1 MKFKAKS
8 NALQKGISIV
18 EKAVSNRTSLPILEN
33 IFLEL
38 KEGQLKLRGND
49 LEIGIENSFPIEG
62 EIVEGSVLVKAKTF
76 SNIISKLP
84 QEELDISVD
93 ENNKVIIKGSK
104 VDFDIHGTDTKEYPV
119 FPTID
124 GGSTFQLKVGELCD
138 LIKHTIFSVSFD
150 ETKQFLNGIL
160 VENKEGHINFVA
172 TDGYRLALKKQQFS
186 LSDPFSVIAPYKAIN
201 ELNKIIQSLDPE
213 KEVEVTVSK
222 TQIAFKMKDFLLVS
236 RVIQG
241 QFPDYGQVIPSET
254 NIVFSVPRKA
264 LLDACERASIIASAS
279 NNVVRLKF
287 EENSL
292 TLEANA
298 KELGD
303 FKESCDISRIMGDG
317 SLEIAFNVR
326 LLLDVIKTLT
336 TDDIKMSFNNELS
349 PGKVQSISDD
359 SFTYIIMP
367 IRTNTYQQADK
378 KEQAEASPEPVNG

>member
-1 MKFKAKS
+1 MKFSVES
-8 NALQKGISIV
+8 NVLQKGISIV
-18 EKAVSNRTSLPILEN
+18 EKAVSSRTSLPVLEN

-38 KEGQLKLRGND
+38 RDGELKLRGND
-49 LEIGIENSFPIEG
+49 LEIGIENSVSIEG
-62 EIVEGSVLVKAKTF
+62 ETVEGAILVKAKTF

-84 QEELDISVD
+84 QEKLELLVD
-93 ENNKVIIKGSK
+93 ENQKVIIKSEK
-104 VDFDIHGTDTKEYPV
+104 VDFDIHGTNTNEYPV

-124 GGSTFQLKVGELCD
+124 GGATFTLKVAELLD

-160 VENKEGHINFVA
+160 VENKEGFLNFVA
-172 TDGYRLALKKQQFS
+172 TDGYRLALKKREFS
-186 LSDPFSVIAPYKAIN
+186 LSENFSVIAPFKAIN

-213 KEVEVTVSK
+213 REIEITVSN

-254 NIVFSVPRKA
+254 KIVYSVPRKA
-264 LLDACERASIIASAS
+264 LQDACERASIIASAS

-287 EENSL
+287 ENETL
-292 TLEANA
+292 TLQANA

-303 FKESCDISRIMGDG
+303 FKESCDISRVMGEG
-317 SLEIAFNVR
+317 NFEIAFNVR
-326 LLLDVIKTLT
+326 LMLDVIKTLT

-349 PGKVQSISDD
+349 PGKIQSISDD
-359 SFTYIIMP
+359 LFTYIIMP
-367 IRTNTYQQADK
+367 IRTNTYQP
-378 KEQAEASPEPVNG
+378 EQKQEAGAVS